1 MTANGIHRTCPAFP
15 RKIFKNRM
23 KRGPRKAR
31 THAPFVHKFT
41 KVCKMLAVTR
51 ATKYPNGTLI
61 MSSSAKVLLVDDS
74 RASRMLCCSVIRSLR
89 PGLALLEAGDGE
101 AALALLAD
109 VSPALAVLDMNM
121 PGMSGL
127 DLAEKIRVLHPE
139 TKLVL
144 LTANVQEA
152 IKQRAAG
159 LGVHF
164 FRKTISEAVISD
176 ILELLD

>member
-1 MTANGIHRTCPAFP
+1 MTEPGEPKSKAFKWLMKTCI
-15 RKIFKNRM
+15 RE
-23 KRGPRKAR
+23 AR
-31 THAPFVHKFT
+31 THTPLVHKFT
-41 KVCKMLAVTR
+41 KVCKTLAVTR

-61 MSSSAKVLLVDDS
+61 MSSSATVLLVDDS

-89 PGLALLEAGDGE
+89 PGLQLLEAGDGQ
-101 AALALLAD
+101 AALALLVD

-139 TKLVL
+139 TKLAL
-144 LTANVQEA
+144 LTANVQDA

-164 FRKTISEAVISD
+164 FRKPISEAVISD